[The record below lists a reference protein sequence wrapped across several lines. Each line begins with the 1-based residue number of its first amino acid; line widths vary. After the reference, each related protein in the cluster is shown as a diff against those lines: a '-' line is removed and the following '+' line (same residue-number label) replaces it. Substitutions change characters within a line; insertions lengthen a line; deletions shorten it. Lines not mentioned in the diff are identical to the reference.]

1 MSPLHLAEAA
11 AGAVILT
18 AVCLLIFLW
27 ARRHVIAGGRPMLLC
42 ALRTPTTPQ
51 WRLGLLRF
59 GADRLD
65 WFSVIGPS
73 LRPERTWERAGMVLG
88 APAPAREAIPGLTD
102 PIAAPASFAGQS
114 FDIAMAQSGL
124 TAIRAWTESSPPGFN
139 VNIPGQF
146 T

>member
-11 AGAVILT
+11 AGAVILI
-18 AVCLLIFLW
+18 AVSLLLFLFV
-27 ARRHVIAGGRPMLLC
+27 RRHVIAAGRPMLLC

-88 APAPAREAIPGLTD
+88 SPAPAREAIPGLTD
-102 PIAAPASFAGQS
+102 PIAAPDLERDSIHGPHQAVTPGRKPHFEI
-114 FDIAMAQSGL
+114 FE
-124 TAIRAWTESSPPGFN
+124 TE
-139 VNIPGQF
+139 
-146 T
+146 